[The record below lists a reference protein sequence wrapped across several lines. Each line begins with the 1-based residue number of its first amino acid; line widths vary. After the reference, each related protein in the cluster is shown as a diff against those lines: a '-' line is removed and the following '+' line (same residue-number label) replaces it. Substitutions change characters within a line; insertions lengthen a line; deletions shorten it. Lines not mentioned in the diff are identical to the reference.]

1 MRVLINMQVQPSHP
15 LAFHVCLL
23 FLQFPPPFHISV
35 SVMHLCVHTNNESV
49 LLFTVRIFW
58 LPVCSFS
65 LFFPLQD
72 ADKAKRTILSLV
84 LSNTENKFRDKK
96 YSPTVTSK
104 PCLLLKMG
112 GLLAHHSLNI
122 ASINSRSN
130 EHIKQEKQDCYLC
143 TVTG

>member
-49 LLFTVRIFW
+49 LLFTSRIFW
-58 LPVCSFS
+58 LPMCSFS
-65 LFFPLQD
+65 FFPPSRMQI
-72 ADKAKRTILSLV
+72 KRTFLNLV
-84 LSNTENKFRDKK
+84 LSNTENKFIGKK

-104 PCLLLKMG
+104 LCLLLK
-112 GLLAHHSLNI
+112 
-122 ASINSRSN
+122 
-130 EHIKQEKQDCYLC
+130 
-143 TVTG
+143 TVGSSQLENNFN

>member
-35 SVMHLCVHTNNESV
+35 SVMHLCVHTNNEPV
-49 LLFTVRIFW
+49 LLFTLRIFW
-58 LPVCSFS
+58 RQCALF
-65 LFFPLQD
+65 FFPLQD
-72 ADKAKRTILSLV
+72 ADKAKRMILSMV
-84 LSNTENKFRDKK
+84 LSNTENKCTDKK

-104 PCLLLKMG
+104 LCLLLKMG
-112 GLLAHHSLNI
+112 GLLTHHSLNI
-122 ASINSRSN
+122 TPINSRSY
-130 EHIKQEKQDCYLC
+130 EHIKQEKQACYLC